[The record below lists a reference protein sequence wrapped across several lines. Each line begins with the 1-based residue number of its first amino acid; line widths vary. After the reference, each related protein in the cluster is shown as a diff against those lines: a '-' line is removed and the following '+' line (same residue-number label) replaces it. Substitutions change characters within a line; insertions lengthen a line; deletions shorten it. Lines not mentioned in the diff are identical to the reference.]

1 MGIKKVLR
9 QLVGKAL
16 IYVGSVGF
24 SCCSWEGRPPRQI
37 SPANVDEPIL
47 TYCKKPCASAPL
59 ASCNRTAH
67 TDDRINL
74 SQSSRSSQRPR
85 PVIGEILKKS
95 LPFII
100 GRDFLQNVTIKLL
113 SLCELSALCERP
125 PHIPSLMHN
134 LGPLPMRESQT
145 GLSALGD
152 SWIFMWFPK
161 CPWSTRRTTS
171 PTE

>member
-85 PVIGEILKKS
+85 PVRDRGNTQKS

-100 GRDFLQNVTIKLL
+100 GRDFLQNVTVKLL
-113 SLCELSALCERP
+113 SLCELSVLCERQ

-134 LGPLPMRESQT
+134 PGPLAMRERLT
-145 GLSALGD
+145 GSSAFGT
-152 SWIFMWFPK
+152 SWIVM
-161 CPWSTRRTTS
+161 
-171 PTE
+171 